1 MDVSI
6 MYNNT
11 PGFVASI
18 FFQLTIFNYVFFLMW
33 AKIVEVTWRQYD
45 KVKVRSSA
53 ALPAIC
59 ASACVRIKKA
69 PQ

>member
-18 FFQLTIFNYVFFLMW
+18 FFQLTIFNYVFFFN
-33 AKIVEVTWRQYD
+33 V
-45 KVKVRSSA
+45 S
-53 ALPAIC
+53 
-59 ASACVRIKKA
+59 
-69 PQ
+69 